1 MQTVYKNKV
10 TDLANEAIRGNIS
23 PDVFYQGL
31 TQTISALLGCS
42 RTSLWRYTS
51 ANCESVV
58 CLNLYETAN
67 STHSHGQTLHERDF
81 APYFQAMHEESLI
94 VASHAR
100 LHPATS
106 CFNEL
111 YFAPNDIHSLLDV
124 GINVLGEPY
133 GLFCCEQVGG
143 IREWSDDD
151 VNVLRLVGTLCSM
164 AFKKL
169 GLTAPDA

>member
-1 MQTVYKNKV
+1 MQTVYRNKV
-10 TDLANEAIRGNIS
+10 TDLANDAIRGAIS
-23 PDVFYQGL
+23 PEAFYQGL
-31 TQTISALLGCS
+31 TQTIAALIGCT
-42 RTSLWRYTS
+42 RTSIWRYTS
-51 ANCESVV
+51 SARGSVV
-58 CLNLYETAN
+58 CLNLYEATG
-67 STHSHGQTLHERDF
+67 STHSHGQQLHESDF

-100 LHPATS
+100 QHPATK

-151 VNVLRLVGTLCSM
+151 VNMLRLVGTLCSM

-169 GLTAPDA
+169 GLATPGT